1 MHAPHNYWPTRE
13 QVEANLNALFGP
25 PMDNRTG
32 FWVGALL
39 ILLLAVGF
47 TVGFVVVAESDALM
61 KELFLVLLGVAGVGC
76 WYVFG
81 TYLVQIYNDRRLRK
95 LAEDEQYVAR
105 VKAAAAAK
113 PSTPARKESL
123 PLIPMPSTPAP
134 EPKQKTPEEL
144 RAEEIAKVK
153 ARLERN
159 HGEAMATPQGSREAF
174 VRLGEE
180 REALMARL
188 QELNAEGV

>member
-47 TVGFVVVAESDALM
+47 TVGFVVVAESDVMM
-61 KELFLVLLGVAGVGC
+61 KELFLIMLGVAGVGC

-81 TYLVQIYNDRRLRK
+81 TYLVQMYKDRRLRK

-105 VKAAAAAK
+105 VKAAAAK

-123 PLIPMPSTPAP
+123 PLIPVPSTPPPA
-134 EPKQKTPEEL
+134 PKQKTPEEL

-153 ARLERN
+153 DRLERN
-159 HGEAMATPQGSREAF
+159 HGEAMATRQGSREAF

-180 REALMARL
+180 RAALQARL